1 MRNRIKVI
9 VPALLASGVTAAQ
22 DNLETQADSFLMSRI
37 RDKKIEIT
45 NIDYDNEKSGLYRIK
60 LTPTETSITETP
72 TNEINGVIEHLTPV
86 KKSKIIYEAT
96 MGQIF
101 EMFPNVS
108 EAEKKQ
114 AAINYLSKL
123 NDGIE
128 FDTISVSF
136 MDGDPY
142 FNGGSPKGVSS
153 NGRIFLNG
161 GTTVEIPYSWAITEL
176 AAEGVEIP
184 KPIEAVSADSM
195 NFYKGE
201 VERLQNLLSIARED
215 STVSEAVKGSLEESL
230 QKADSLYNSLEAKHN
245 HFIETTLGVSA
256 FTGLNSNWKGL
267 DQLVLGLT
275 LEMGDYGLY
284 IELGNS
290 REMPTHRLP
299 RVIDEQV
306 EGPYTAR
313 TIEEF
318 RRVQGYQS
326 LIAGVVRDLK
336 EFSNGV
342 VIDAGLGLGVTRETR
357 KTNKTIDPQII
368 IDGTTYSD
376 PSLTQSGKGEIYH
389 GNVQVKADVN
399 FKTKYGRFGLGGSAG
414 LRANGLSFYKGV
426 NVSYAPA
433 PKTIPRNGK
442 GK

>member
-45 NIDYDNEKSGLYRIK
+45 NIDYDNEKAGLYRIK

-101 EMFPNVS
+101 E
-108 EAEKKQ
+108 
-114 AAINYLSKL
+114 
-123 NDGIE
+123 
-128 FDTISVSF
+128 
-136 MDGDPY
+136 
-142 FNGGSPKGVSS
+142 
-153 NGRIFLNG
+153 IFLNG

-201 VERLQNLLSIARED
+201 VERLQNLLSITRED